1 MAIAI
6 ARLRYSE
13 ADLRDLAVNSRD
25 TAQSRR
31 LLAIAMMLDGNGR
44 EEAGRNGPANPARL
58 GSSLQ

>member
-6 ARLRYSE
+6 TRLRYSE
-13 ADLRDLAVNSRD
+13 AEPRDLAVNSRD

-31 LLAIAMMLDGNGR
+31 HLVIAMVLDGNSR